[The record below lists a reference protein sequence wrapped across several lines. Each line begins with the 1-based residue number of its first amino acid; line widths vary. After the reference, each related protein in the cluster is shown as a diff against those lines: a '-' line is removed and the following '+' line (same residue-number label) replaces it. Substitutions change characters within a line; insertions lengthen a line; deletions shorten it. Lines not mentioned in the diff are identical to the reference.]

1 MVLHTYQKTNIFP
14 TGAKNC
20 MVIAAET
27 FDEGPSFSIILKKLP
42 DAAADEFQELSLVWD
57 IIIIL

>member
-1 MVLHTYQKTNIFP
+1 
-14 TGAKNC
+14 